1 MRKKHSETTNPFA
14 RLASQKRRKEHNKL
28 NRSNRWPV
36 QKRGAGCKRGKMKPG
51 RKAGKLGT
59 QREARENVKLGK
71 KEGKARIRGKERE
84 NVKQL
89 TGASQTNDDKRGKTF
104 EVAVELTF
112 SRLN

>member
-36 QKRGAGCKRGKMKPG
+36 QKREAGCKRGKMKPG
-51 RKAGKLGT
+51 RRAGKLET

-71 KEGKARIRGKERE
+71 KDRKSENSRKRAGKYETADRRVTYK
-84 NVKQL
+84 
-89 TGASQTNDDKRGKTF
+89 
-104 EVAVELTF
+104 
-112 SRLN
+112 